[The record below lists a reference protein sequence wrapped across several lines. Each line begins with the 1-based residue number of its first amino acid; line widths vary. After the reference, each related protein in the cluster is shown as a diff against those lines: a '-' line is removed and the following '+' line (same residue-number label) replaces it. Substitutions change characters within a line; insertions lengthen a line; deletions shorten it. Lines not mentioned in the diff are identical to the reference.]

1 MALSA
6 LSVLS
11 WGDAGVCR
19 IVSISLVPV
28 SLRNLLNKLSTN
40 ESKRGHYPRCPR
52 IEHLRAFIYSLHSAK
67 PADEVCDSLLR
78 RYLTVVAAVTVGAR
92 SRQAYAR
99 RKIPIPDRCVFAAA
113 RELLAVGT
121 EAHGPHNARV
131 LPQGGPEGVPR
142 CCIIEPDRACLTE
155 VTVAGCDE
163 AAIRRES
170 YRIDLLLAP
179 QGRLAHEGAS

>member
-131 LPQGGPEGVPR
+131 LPHGGSDGGPR
-142 CCIIEPDRACLTE
+142 C
-155 VTVAGCDE
+155 
-163 AAIRRES
+163 
-170 YRIDLLLAP
+170 
-179 QGRLAHEGAS
+179 